1 MLDRGQ
7 SKVLL
12 AKQAISCYRLGMN
25 TELDTEVRAMLQ
37 QRRGDWKRIAADA
50 EVSHSWISQFVRGL
64 IPNPG
69 YATLKKLREH
79 LVTKAAA

>member
-1 MLDRGQ
+1 M
-7 SKVLL
+7 
-12 AKQAISCYRLGMN
+12 
-25 TELDTEVRAMLQ
+25 TPELDTEVRAMLE

-79 LVTKAAA
+79 LATKAAA

>member
-1 MLDRGQ
+1 M
-7 SKVLL
+7 S
-12 AKQAISCYRLGMN
+12 
-25 TELDTEVRAMLQ
+25 TELDIEVRTLLE

-69 YATLKKLREH
+69 YVTLKKLREH
-79 LVTKAAA
+79 LVSKAAAEPTKAAA